1 MASSLFSRR
10 DPNAPKSRR
19 FVEIVLLVLAVGIS
33 SGALY
38 LRNPEEAFGSSSS
51 AWLMGTV
58 VLGVGALILHVVLGL
73 RARYADPFILPIV
86 IVLNGIGLAMIY
98 RIDSDLKYPVGD
110 SQLFWT
116 GLSML
121 ACAVVIYFLR
131 DHRVLRKVTYIS
143 LALSLIL
150 LVLPLLPIIGQEIN
164 GARIW
169 ISIAG
174 RTFQPGEVAKITL
187 AIFFAGYLSTH
198 RDLILVAGRRIGP
211 IQLPRFRDLVPVFL
225 AWLAS
230 IGVLVFQHDLGS
242 SILFFGLFMAMLY
255 LSTGKTSWLVTGG
268 IGVVAGG
275 FLAYHSISHV
285 HDRIYAW
292 VHAFDNDIYNSAYGG
307 SRQILQGVFG
317 LSYGGLFGRGW
328 GQGRT
333 YLVPYANSD
342 MIITSLGEELGLL
355 GLGAILM
362 MYLVLVSRGYRAA
375 LGTRD
380 GFGKLLAAGL
390 STVMV
395 LQLFVVVGGVTRLIP
410 LTGLT
415 TPFMSAGG
423 SSLVAN
429 WIIVAL
435 WLAISHSARA
445 PHGVVDFDAPRG
457 IDYGSNDYEPEGATS
472 VLARISTASTEG
484 SQRG

>member
-19 FVEIVLLVLAVGIS
+19 FIEIVLLVLAVGIS

-121 ACAVVIYFLR
+121 ACAVVIYFLQ

-187 AIFFAGYLSTH
+187 RFSSPGTFRPTAI
-198 RDLILVAGRRIGP
+198 
-211 IQLPRFRDLVPVFL
+211 
-225 AWLAS
+225 
-230 IGVLVFQHDLGS
+230 
-242 SILFFGLFMAMLY
+242 
-255 LSTGKTSWLVTGG
+255 
-268 IGVVAGG
+268 
-275 FLAYHSISHV
+275 
-285 HDRIYAW
+285 
-292 VHAFDNDIYNSAYGG
+292 
-307 SRQILQGVFG
+307 
-317 LSYGGLFGRGW
+317 
-328 GQGRT
+328 
-333 YLVPYANSD
+333 
-342 MIITSLGEELGLL
+342 
-355 GLGAILM
+355 
-362 MYLVLVSRGYRAA
+362 
-375 LGTRD
+375 
-380 GFGKLLAAGL
+380 
-390 STVMV
+390 
-395 LQLFVVVGGVTRLIP
+395 
-410 LTGLT
+410 
-415 TPFMSAGG
+415 
-423 SSLVAN
+423 
-429 WIIVAL
+429 
-435 WLAISHSARA
+435 
-445 PHGVVDFDAPRG
+445 
-457 IDYGSNDYEPEGATS
+457 
-472 VLARISTASTEG
+472 
-484 SQRG
+484 